1 MNANWI
7 TALIYFIGFVSVIG
21 IVTSTINVKKVRER
35 LRISQEIRLER
46 YNSKWLDYKLM
57 KKYHFLMSS
66 TIKRYE
72 IEHFSKIVI
81 IQFTSFLSLFI
92 LFFITIRETNF
103 SLFASFLFAYLLP
116 IGFMYMRFKH
126 AQAELQEDI
135 IEVSAILLQEYQ
147 KSHEHMVY
155 ALKGVVNRT
164 SGKSQI
170 AYARLF
176 ARMHDD
182 DDMKNIA
189 AENFAF
195 QLGHFG
201 KNLASIILRACKD
214 GIPVTRLLEELVTD
228 ITEFNK
234 RVRDGKTEARE
245 TALLGYAP
253 IVLLIGLFFFNLN
266 SLPDGRALEYQFQ
279 TAAGLKSFTVA
290 LIASL
295 VCVAL
300 AIIVYK
306 PRRG

>member
-1 MNANWI
+1 MSSNWI
-7 TALIYFIGFVSVIG
+7 TALIYFIGFASLIG
-21 IVTSTINVKKVRER
+21 IVTSSINIKRVRER
-35 LRISQEIRLER
+35 FRISQEIRLDK
-46 YNSKWLDYKLM
+46 YNTKWLDYEVM
-57 KKYHFLMSS
+57 KKYHFLLSS

-72 IEHFSKIVI
+72 IEHFSKLVI
-81 IQFTSFLSLFI
+81 IQFFSFICLLV
-92 LFFITIRETNF
+92 LFFISIREINF
-103 SLFASFLFAYLLP
+103 SLFASLLFTYVLPIAYL
-116 IGFMYMRFKH
+116 YMRFKH
-126 AQAELQEDI
+126 AQSELQDDI

-147 KSHEHMVY
+147 KSHEHMIY

-182 DDMKNIA
+182 DDMKEIA

-245 TALLGYAP
+245 TALLGYTP

-266 SLPDGRALEYQFQ
+266 KLPDGKALEYQFQ

-290 LIASL
+290 LVMSL
-295 VCVAL
+295 VCIAL